1 MSGLFG
7 SLGLGI
13 SGLTV
18 SRRALETVS
27 HNIAN
32 ADNPAYTRQ
41 QTINSDTRP
50 IDMGYGLSSRG
61 AQTQQVRQI
70 RDEFLD
76 TKLRR
81 EYASEAYWRGRQK
94 VLSQIETIMNEKGV
108 IDDEVEGGLGKIM
121 DDFWTAW
128 NEVAKEPDNMT
139 VRGVLK
145 ERANAFVTTVNHMYK
160 QLDNLQINL
169 NIEVK
174 DLVNETNALTKDIA
188 DLNSKIVAAEVGKEV
203 PNDLRDARNQKLD
216 RLSQLMN
223 VSYYEDEKGN
233 VNVALNGINIV
244 LEDSNKQ
251 LEYFDSETSGA
262 NGMVD
267 IRLVGESEPM
277 VVGRDISGGE
287 IAAVLEARGVGDTPS
302 GGYYKEAIPT
312 MKAHLDELVRTIAD
326 SINAIHKTGY
336 TINGVD
342 ENGADAGYGKLFFT
356 TESGSGPITARNIT
370 LAFTS
375 LDDIAVGQ
383 TEGYLGDGKIAEQ
396 IASLRD
402 AMLYGS
408 TTDAKLKP
416 GTAEYNGM
424 TRTLTMEQY
433 YRDMIMD
440 LGATGREAINMGEF
454 HADVIAQ
461 CENSRAS
468 MSSVSLDE
476 EMTEMLKFQHAY
488 SANSRFINAI
498 DEMLD
503 VIVNKLG
510 A

>member
-13 SGLTV
+13 SGLSV
-18 SRRALETVS
+18 SRRGLETVS
-27 HNIAN
+27 HNISN

-41 QTINSDTRP
+41 QAINAESRP
-50 IDMGYGLSSRG
+50 VYMGYGFSPRG
-61 AQTQQVRQI
+61 SETQQIRQI

-81 EYASEAYWRGRQK
+81 EYSSEAYWRGREK

-108 IDDEVEGGLGKIM
+108 IDDEVEGGLGKIL

-174 DLVNETNALTKDIA
+174 ALVDETNQLTKDIA
-188 DLNSKIVAAEVGKEV
+188 DLNKQIVAAQQGKEV
-203 PNDLRDARNQKLD
+203 PNDLRDARNQMVD
-216 RLSQLMN
+216 RLSQLLN
-223 VSYYEDEKGN
+223 VSHYEDEKGN

-244 LEDSNKQ
+244 LEDSFREF
-251 LEYFDSETSGA
+251 EYKDSTETGA

-267 IRLVGESEPM
+267 VFMKGEKDPMKVGK
-277 VVGRDISGGE
+277 DLNGGE
-287 IAAVLEARGVGDTPS
+287 LAAILEARGLGDAPLGTN
-302 GGYYKEAIPT
+302 YYKEAIPT
-312 MKAHLDELVRTIAD
+312 MKAHLDELVSTIAYKIN
-326 SINAIHKTGY
+326 SIHSGGH
-336 TINGVD
+336 TIDGSKD
-342 ENGADAGYGKLFFT
+342 KYFFIS
-356 TESGSGPITARNIT
+356 ESGSVDVNGVPDKITARNIK

-375 LDDIAVGQ
+375 LDDIAAGA
-383 TEGYLGDGKIAEQ
+383 TEGYIGDGKIAEE
-396 IASLRD
+396 IAKLRD
-402 AMLYGS
+402 GMLYGS
-408 TTDAKLKP
+408 TTKIP
-416 GTAEYNGM
+416 AE
-424 TRTLTMEQY
+424 TDPEKRTLTMEQY
-433 YRDMIMD
+433 YRDMILD
-440 LGATGREAINMGEF
+440 LGAAGREAINMGEF
-454 HADVIAQ
+454 HSDVIAQ

-468 MSSVSLDE
+468 MSAVSLDE

-503 VIVNKLG
+503 VIVNKIG

>member
-13 SGLTV
+13 SGLSV
-18 SRRALETVS
+18 SRRGLETVS
-27 HNIAN
+27 HNISN

-41 QTINSDTRP
+41 QAINAESRP
-50 IDMGYGLSSRG
+50 VYMGYGFSPRG
-61 AQTQQVRQI
+61 SETQQIRQI

-81 EYASEAYWRGRQK
+81 EYSSEAYWRGRQK

-108 IDDEVEGGLGKIM
+108 IDDEVEGGLGKIL

-174 DLVNETNALTKDIA
+174 ALVDETNQLTKDIA
-188 DLNSKIVAAEVGKEV
+188 ELNKQIVAAQQGKEV
-203 PNDLRDARNQKLD
+203 PNDLRDARNQMVD
-216 RLSQLMN
+216 RLSQLLN
-223 VSYYEDEKGN
+223 VSHYEDEKGN

-244 LEDSNKQ
+244 LEDSYREF
-251 LEYFDSETSGA
+251 EYKDSTETGA

-267 IRLVGESEPM
+267 VFMKGESKRME
-277 VVGRDISGGE
+277 VGKDLNGGE
-287 IAAVLEARGVGDTPS
+287 LAAILEARGIGDAPLGTN
-302 GGYYKEAIPT
+302 YYKESIPT
-312 MKAHLDELVRTIAD
+312 MKAHLDELVRTIAGA
-326 SINAIHKTGY
+326 INEEHKKGY
-336 TINGVD
+336 DINGD
-342 ENGADAGYGKLFFT
+342 SGNYFFEAENGSKDIKD
-356 TESGSGPITARNIT
+356 ITARNIK

-375 LDDIAVGQ
+375 LDDISAGQ
-383 TEGYLGDGKIAEQ
+383 TAGYIGDGKIAEA
-396 IASLRD
+396 IAKLRD
-402 AMLYGS
+402 KLMYGG
-408 TTDAKLKP
+408 TTEVPNTGLLPENA
-416 GTAEYNGM
+416 
-424 TRTLTMEQY
+424 TLTMEQY
-433 YRDMIMD
+433 YRDMILD
-440 LGATGREAINMGEF
+440 LGAAGREAINMGEF

-468 MSSVSLDE
+468 MSAVSLDE

-503 VIVNKLG
+503 VIVNKIG

>member
-7 SLGLGI
+7 SLGIGI
-13 SGLTV
+13 SGLGV
-18 SRRALETVS
+18 SRRGLETVS
-27 HNIAN
+27 HNISN

-41 QTINSDTRP
+41 QSVNSDSRP
-50 IDMGYGLSSRG
+50 IDMGYGSSPRG
-61 AQTQQVRQI
+61 SQTQQVRQI

-108 IDDEVEGGLGKIM
+108 IDDEVEGGLGKIL

-174 DLVNETNALTKDIA
+174 DLVEETNALTKDIA
-188 DLNSKIVAAEVGKEV
+188 ELNRQIVAAEVGKEV

-216 RLSQLMN
+216 RLTQLMN

-251 LEYFDSETSGA
+251 LEYFDSNKPGG

-267 IRLVGESEPM
+267 IRFVGEEKPM
-277 VVGRDISGGE
+277 VVGIDISGGE

-302 GGYYKEAIPT
+302 PTSGYYKEAIPT

-326 SINAIHKTGY
+326 AINDIHKTGY
-336 TINGVD
+336 TINGID
-342 ENGADAGYGKLFFT
+342 ENGPDAGYGKLFFT
-356 TESGSGPITARNIT
+356 TESGSGPITARNIK

-375 LDDIAVGQ
+375 LDDIAAGQ

-396 IASLRD
+396 IAALRD
-402 AMLYGS
+402 GLLYGS
-408 TTDAKLKP
+408 TTGSGGVD
-416 GTAEYNGM
+416 
-424 TRTLTMEQY
+424 TLTMEQY
-433 YRDMIMD
+433 YRDMILD
-440 LGATGREAINMGEF
+440 LGAAGREAINMGEF
-454 HADVIAQ
+454 HADVIVQ

-468 MSSVSLDE
+468 MSAVSLDE

-510 A
+510 S